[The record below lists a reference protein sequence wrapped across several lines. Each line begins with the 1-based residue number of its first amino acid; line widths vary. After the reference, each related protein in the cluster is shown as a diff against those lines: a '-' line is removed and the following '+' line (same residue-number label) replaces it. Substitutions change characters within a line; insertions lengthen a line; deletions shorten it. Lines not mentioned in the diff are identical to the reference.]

1 LNNFF
6 FEIST
11 DNSFRTIPINKSAD
25 YSSKPIPINKEKPYE
40 KKIIERQP
48 DQQWLPPPRNL
59 SYVNQ
64 NNSFFLILLFYFRLN
79 LD

>member
-1 LNNFF
+1 MIL
-6 FEIST
+6 
-11 DNSFRTIPINKSAD
+11 FRTIPINKFAA
-25 YSSKPIPINKEKPYE
+25 YSSKTIPINKEKPYE

-64 NNSFFLILLFYFRLN
+64 TNSFFNSFTLFSSKSRLKKR
-79 LD
+79 